1 VIIGGSVAAAG
12 YLCYDIDPSDHEAT
26 CTGSVD
32 CIASFAGK
40 TADLQISSNCPSGCT
55 FTAAVAGAPTPK
67 VPHAPALHVSGYT
80 PTSGACRGPGN
91 SKVNGKYS
99 NTAGAAGKLTELECA
114 NACDAT
120 QNCVGYAHSTAWCIV
135 YGPGVNDTAGAD
147 WTADTHA
154 STSITGTKPN
164 VAYICQVKSVS
175 DLAGAAIESCS
186 HSLLVITSML
196 ISNIFA
202 ML

>member
-1 VIIGGSVAAAG
+1 
-12 YLCYDIDPSDHEAT
+12 
-26 CTGSVD
+26 
-32 CIASFAGK
+32 
-40 TADLQISSNCPSGCT
+40 
-55 FTAAVAGAPTPK
+55 
-67 VPHAPALHVSGYT
+67 
-80 PTSGACRGPGN
+80 
-91 SKVNGKYS
+91 VNGKYS
-99 NTAGAAGKLTELECA
+99 NTAGAAGELTELECA
-114 NACDAT
+114 NACDAE

-164 VAYICQVKSVS
+164 VAYICQVKSVVIT
-175 DLAGAAIESCS
+175 GAAIESCS
-186 HSLLVITSML
+186 HSFLVITSML